1 MGPGLYP
8 AEDVKTDHLLD
19 QTGGLLLA
27 GGRSQRF
34 GAEKAVARFRDRLLM
49 DWVADGFIGCGA
61 VALSARAASMAAR
74 HAGERGFVVLFD
86 DPAHPAGP
94 LAGICAGLKWA
105 SKRGFAFL
113 AVAPCD
119 APALPREM
127 FSTLLASLSD
137 DAPAAYA
144 VTELGEHPLCAVW
157 RTSFAP
163 ALSAELASKSHPPVR
178 RFLATHG
185 ATPARFDEARRFAN
199 ANTTEVLQALENA

>member
-1 MGPGLYP
+1 VNAPTP
-8 AEDVKTDHLLD
+8 LLD

-34 GAEKAVARFRDRLLM
+34 GAEKAVARFRGRMLM
-49 DWVADGFIGCGA
+49 DWVADRFIGCGA
-61 VALSARAASMAAR
+61 VALSARAASTAAR
-74 HAGERGFVVLFD
+74 HGGERGFVVLFD
-86 DPAHPAGP
+86 DPDYPVGP

-119 APALPREM
+119 APALPRDM

-157 RTSFAP
+157 RTSLAP
-163 ALSAELASKSHPPVR
+163 ALQIELASKSHPPVR
-178 RFLATHG
+178 RFLAAHG
-185 ATPARFDEARRFAN
+185 ATPVRFDEAQRFAN
-199 ANTTEVLQALENA
+199 ANTSEILRALENA